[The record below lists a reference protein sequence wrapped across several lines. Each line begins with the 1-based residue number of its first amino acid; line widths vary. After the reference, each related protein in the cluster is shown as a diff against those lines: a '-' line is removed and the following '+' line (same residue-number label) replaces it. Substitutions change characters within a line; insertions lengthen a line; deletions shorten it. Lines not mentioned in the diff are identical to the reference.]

1 MTVIGPRAHRIGYL
15 RPYERTGGII
25 TKRRLLTRISIRD
38 STNIPHRVPR
48 ISQCTVR
55 TGKPSAVTVGIIRIR
70 QLIRTTTGSGRLGL
84 APRACYR
91 GDTSEPIQLVPRHP
105 RQASV
110 TVISRNT
117 GGIVSH
123 RHRPGTVITIYPQ
136 LFGTIHRIRTCRTRA
151 VVAPRMYLLGCI
163 NYTQYTT
170 SSIVLI
176 QGYSAGR
183 IHRLHHVPE
192 HIVLIGGDTPSRI
205 RHLRDIASLI
215 VGIPGNTAKTI
226 GDFGNLP
233 GGIVTKLAGTPGGI
247 SNAAHTSTRIIRVE
261 HIPARTANNRDNP
274 RVCVIRNLLA
284 HTGQIPLGQ
293 APVGI
298 IGIPS
303 CNGLGGFSA
312 LSNRIQ
318 TPTAVIRVCGNT
330 PRRRNLTHKLG
341 GEVVFVPGQ
350 TTFSIQD
357 FHRITGRIVNHQL
370 GS

>member
-1 MTVIGPRAHRIGYL
+1 
-15 RPYERTGGII
+15 
-25 TKRRLLTRISIRD
+25 
-38 STNIPHRVPR
+38 
-48 ISQCTVR
+48 
-55 TGKPSAVTVGIIRIR
+55 
-70 QLIRTTTGSGRLGL
+70 
-84 APRACYR
+84 
-91 GDTSEPIQLVPRHP
+91 
-105 RQASV
+105 
-110 TVISRNT
+110 
-117 GGIVSH
+117 
-123 RHRPGTVITIYPQ
+123 
-136 LFGTIHRIRTCRTRA
+136 
-151 VVAPRMYLLGCI
+151 MYLLGCI

-192 HIVLIGGDTPSRI
+192 HIVLIGGDTPGRI
-205 RHLRDIASLI
+205 RHLRDIASII

-226 GDFGNLP
+226 GDFGDLP
-233 GGIVTKLAGTPGGI
+233 GGIIAELAGAPGGI

-261 HIPARTANNRDNP
+261 RVPTRTANNRDNP

-293 APVGI
+293 ASVGI

-303 CNGLGGFSA
+303 CNGLGGFST

-341 GEVVFVPGQ
+341 GEVVLVPGQ
-350 TTFSIQD
+350 TTFGIQD

-370 GS
+370 GG

>member
-1 MTVIGPRAHRIGYL
+1 MH
-15 RPYERTGGII
+15 
-25 TKRRLLTRISIRD
+25 
-38 STNIPHRVPR
+38 
-48 ISQCTVR
+48 
-55 TGKPSAVTVGIIRIR
+55 
-70 QLIRTTTGSGRLGL
+70 
-84 APRACYR
+84 
-91 GDTSEPIQLVPRHP
+91 
-105 RQASV
+105 
-110 TVISRNT
+110 
-117 GGIVSH
+117 
-123 RHRPGTVITIYPQ
+123 
-136 LFGTIHRIRTCRTRA
+136 
-151 VVAPRMYLLGCI
+151 LLGCI
-163 NYTQYTT
+163 DHTQYTT

-233 GGIVTKLAGTPGGI
+233 GGIIAELAGAPGSV
-247 SNAAHTSTRIIRVE
+247 SNAAHTPTRIIRIE
-261 HIPARTANNRDNP
+261 HVPARTANNRDNP

-284 HTGQIPLGQ
+284 HTGQVPLGQ
-293 APVGI
+293 TPVGI

-303 CNGLGGFSA
+303 RNSLGGFSA

-330 PRRRNLTHKLG
+330 PHRRNLTHKLG

-350 TTFSIQD
+350 TTFGIQD
-357 FHRITGRIVNHQL
+357 FHRVTGRIVNYQL
-370 GS
+370 GG